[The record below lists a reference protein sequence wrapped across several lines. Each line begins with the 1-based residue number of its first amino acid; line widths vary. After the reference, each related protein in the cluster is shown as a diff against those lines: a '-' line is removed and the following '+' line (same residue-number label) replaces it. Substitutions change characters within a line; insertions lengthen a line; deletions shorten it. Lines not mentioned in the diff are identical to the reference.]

1 VDTAAFTPS
10 FEGPAIVTC
19 ESCGRSPARRIT
31 VRRHVGLLVLQQFIS
46 IRVTACRPCGRKLI
60 RSYTGMTVW
69 QGWWGMISFFFNW
82 FVLGANAWAWKRLGS
97 IETPSISGMLM
108 TESPRGFDEVR
119 PSSSES
125 SPDAI
130 EPQAKR
136 RSRLTRVAPFAVG
149 GFVALG
155 LVGWI
160 WGEMQP
166 DHSEPHGAPAT
177 AAAVENFM
185 IGESFMSD
193 YGTSSSAVQTATCT
207 GDGETAEGITGM
219 YTHFKCQVSFAN
231 ETSDEVLVHLLED
244 GLLFKS
250 TQS

>member
-10 FEGPAIVTC
+10 FEGSGPVTC

-60 RSYTGMTVW
+60 RSYTGQTLW
-69 QGWWGMISFFFNW
+69 QGWWGLISFFFNW

-97 IETPSISGMLM
+97 IENPSISGMLV
-108 TESPRGFDEVR
+108 TESPRGFDEVH
-119 PSSSES
+119 PTL
-125 SPDAI
+125 PDAT
-130 EPQAKR
+130 EPPAKQG
-136 RSRLTRVAPFAVG
+136 SRLGRVAPFAAVG
-149 GFVALG
+149 VGALC

-177 AAAVENFM
+177 AAMVEEFM
-185 IGESFMSD
+185 IGESFVSD

-207 GDGETAEGITGM
+207 GDGEAAEGVAGM

-231 ETSDEVLVHLLED
+231 ETDDEVLVHLLED

>member
-1 VDTAAFTPS
+1 
-10 FEGPAIVTC
+10 
-19 ESCGRSPARRIT
+19 
-31 VRRHVGLLVLQQFIS
+31 
-46 IRVTACRPCGRKLI
+46 
-60 RSYTGMTVW
+60 MTVW

-119 PSSSES
+119 PSSPES
-125 SPDAI
+125 SPDTI
-130 EPQAKR
+130 EPQAKQ
-136 RSRLTRVAPFAVG
+136 RSRLGRIAPFAVV

-166 DHSEPHGAPAT
+166 DHAEPHGAPAT
-177 AAAVENFM
+177 AGMVEDFM
-185 IGESFMSD
+185 IGESFVSD

-207 GDGETAEGITGM
+207 GDGETAEGIAGM